1 MPDDMHIDTHKY
13 THHTDIDSD
22 GWTDHWASDGRG
34 GTGGGG
40 VVKKIKKINFKKA
53 NEDKGN
59 EGRNMTAEEGEIEK
73 VF

>member
-40 VVKKIKKINFKKA
+40 VVKKINK
-53 NEDKGN
+53 
-59 EGRNMTAEEGEIEK
+59 
-73 VF
+73 